1 MNFLAELKRRNVFRA
16 AGLYLVGAWLVVQ
29 VAEQR
34 PIVSCCFVYRPTLVI
49 GRNATLSRHSQA
61 TALRKRHRSMDA
73 STDQEKGRRLTAA
86 IWLIGVG

>member
-1 MNFLAELKRRNVFRA
+1 MNFLTEFKRRNVFRA

-49 GRNATLSRHSQA
+49 GRNPTPR
-61 TALRKRHRSMDA
+61 
-73 STDQEKGRRLTAA
+73 RRLRASA
-86 IWLIGVG
+86 FRKPP